1 MNVTQR
7 MAPKTQTEVLSDQ
20 TDLLSSNAKLQFD
33 LKPLMINVTEF
44 RYDPKLISSN
54 NYMQS
59 HQRNEK

>member
-20 TDLLSSNAKLQFD
+20 TDLLSSNAKLQSD